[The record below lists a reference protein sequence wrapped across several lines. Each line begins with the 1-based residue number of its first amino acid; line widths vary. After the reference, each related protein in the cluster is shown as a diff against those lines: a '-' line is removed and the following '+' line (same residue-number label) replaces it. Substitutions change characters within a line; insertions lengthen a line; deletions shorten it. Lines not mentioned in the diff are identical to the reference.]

1 MSKIYFFRHAQA
13 SFLAN
18 NYDQLSEKGI
28 QQSKILGQY
37 LKAQNIQFDKVFSGP
52 LVRQQHTCQLVLEQ
66 LQLDKE
72 INTIPELKEH
82 QGTEAVKLAYPQL
95 MDKYPQ
101 LRDWKA
107 EIEKNPK
114 LLGRNT
120 MLIFQQFLG
129 LWAESEIE
137 VEGVESWPIFRKD
150 TKIGF
155 QRVLEQT
162 GKGENIAV
170 FTSGGTIASI
180 VGDALMVGKESK
192 IADLNF
198 SIRNTSFSTFLYSKG
213 KHNMLSFNEIPHLS
227 EDLITFV

>member
-13 SFLAN
+13 SFMAN

-37 LKAQNIQFDKVFSGP
+37 LKTQNIQFDQVFSGP
-52 LVRQQHTCQLVLEQ
+52 LERQQHTCQLVLEQ

-82 QGTEAVKLAYPQL
+82 QGTEAIKLAYPQL

-101 LRDWKA
+101 LREWKA

-120 MLIFQQFLG
+120 MLIFQKFLA
-129 LWAESEIE
+129 LWAESEVE
-137 VEGVESWPIFRKD
+137 VEGVEPWPVFRKD

-155 QRVLEQT
+155 QRILEQT
-162 GKGENIAV
+162 GKGEKIAV

-213 KHNMLSFNEIPHLS
+213 KYNMLSFNEIPHLS